1 VGAHF
6 LWLPDDQEHSPV
18 TIEDTS
24 RLASLGWDAQWA
36 AAFQEAAD
44 TLDSRDDGRIRP
56 ARVVAEHRQRY
67 DVVHGDGEQSA
78 VLAGRVRHE
87 ADAREHLPAVGDWVG
102 LSSAS
107 ADGTAIV
114 HFVVP
119 RRGAF
124 VRKAAG
130 DTTAAQV
137 VAANVDIALIATALP
152 GDLSTRRLERYLT
165 LAWEGGTTPVV
176 VLTKADLSDDV
187 DSVILEARVSAPG
200 VDVVAVSTVTG
211 LGLDL
216 LSQWLLPGRT
226 AVLLGSSGVGKSTLV
241 NALLGADRQRTSAVG
256 DDGRGRHT
264 TTHRELVRLADGA
277 LLIDTP
283 GMRELQLWSADAGLG
298 SAFSDLDEVAAG
310 CRFRDCSHD
319 GEPGCA
325 VREAV
330 DHGQL
335 AVERLEHWRQLRRE
349 LAHLARKQDALVA
362 AEARART
369 RSLMRG
375 VRAHLRNKYGGDKH
389 GGT

>member
-1 VGAHF
+1 M
-6 LWLPDDQEHSPV
+6 
-18 TIEDTS
+18 TIEDTP

-44 TLDSRDDGRIRP
+44 TLESREAGRIRP

-67 DVVHGDGEQSA
+67 DVVHADGEQSA

-87 ADAREHLPAVGDWVG
+87 AGAREQLPAVGDWVG

-107 ADGTAIV
+107 PDGTAIL

-165 LAWEGGTTPVV
+165 LAWEGGTMPVV

-187 DSVILEARVSAPG
+187 DSAILEARMSAPG
-200 VDVVAVSTVTG
+200 ADVIAVSTVTG
-211 LGLDL
+211 VGLDL

-241 NALLGADRQRTSAVG
+241 NALLGADHQRTSAVRE
-256 DDGRGRHT
+256 DGRGRHT

-283 GMRELQLWSADAGLG
+283 GMRELQLWSADAGLW
-298 SAFSDLDEVAAG
+298 SAFSDLEDVAAG

-330 DHGQL
+330 ERGQL
-335 AVERLEHWRQLRRE
+335 AAERLEHWHQLRRE
-349 LAHLARKQDALVA
+349 LAHLARKQDVLAA

-369 RSLMRG
+369 KSLMRG
-375 VRAHLRNKYGGDKH
+375 VRAHLRGKYGGDRH